1 MEDKKSDIDK
11 TRRNVLRSAA
21 SLSSLGATALFATGT
36 GTAQSTQSGD
46 YGYEINENG
55 YLEYH
60 GDRNKGYIQQTVEA
74 LNEAKEKG
82 QIGFALKNGKIVTQ
96 PQQTVSTDGLP
107 TPECKGVNGFD
118 VNNQWNGTKYSVKFD
133 YCLTIDIVDAMI
145 AGAAAAQ
152 VTALITAHLGAI
164 PVAVASE
171 CAVFIIGAGWQILSH
186 NNNGRGVEIV
196 VFMPSRGGL
205 PGVNPQ

>member
-1 MEDKKSDIDK
+1 MCSDQQ
-11 TRRNVLRSAA
+11 L
-21 SLSSLGATALFATGT
+21 SLSSIGVTALFATGT
-36 GTAQSTQSGD
+36 GAAQSTQSGD

-60 GDRNKGYIQQTVEA
+60 GDQNEGYIQQTVKA

-96 PQQTVSTDGLP
+96 PQQTVSTDALP

-118 VNNQWNGTKYSVKFD
+118 INNQWNGTKYSVKLN
-133 YCLTIDIVDAMI
+133 YCVTMDIVDAMI

-152 VTALITAHLGAI
+152 VTAIITGYLGAV

-171 CAVFIIGAGWQILSH
+171 CAVFIIGAGWQILDH
-186 NNNGRGVEIV
+186 NNTGRGVEIV
-196 VFMPSRGGL
+196 VFMPREGRYTRCQ
-205 PGVNPQ
+205 PPVI